1 MSAVPLFRRAVW
13 TRGWS
18 WHFALLW
25 EMREMEVDSVVCVG
39 KVGGRWVYLSPVAG
53 TIGVHHHAQLII

>member
-13 TRGWS
+13 ARGWS

-25 EMREMEVDSVVCVG
+25 EMREMEVDSVVCVVG
-39 KVGGRWVYLSPVAG
+39 KLGADGYTSV
-53 TIGVHHHAQLII
+53 Q